1 MSLPPHDPS
10 DDSLPPRP
18 RVAGWREFA
27 SAPLTLPAVA
37 ATAGLAADRYAGVSV
52 NAALAVAALALV
64 ARAFAVKPVAVAVT
78 MALIFGSLA
87 AAYHHQY
94 RHDFPADD
102 LGASL
107 TTQPKLLRVRGTL
120 ADDPVSRFRPAGDPL
135 AHVTHTASDT
145 VPLDVTAVQT
155 ADGWRP
161 ASGTLRLTVARDEPA
176 GAPPLHGLQLGDEVE
191 ALGLVHAP
199 GPPRN
204 PGEGDYRE
212 YLLDQRIRGEMHLR
226 ESHGVTKIGEG
237 PAGPAG
243 WLNAVRRAALSAIRA
258 HVPAREYGTAA
269 ALLLGDGSALERA
282 DWDVYVRT
290 GVVHALAISGQ
301 HLAVLAGF
309 LWFVLRLCG
318 VRRANSA
325 WVVVAFVVAYTLLT
339 GLRPSGVRACVMVA
353 AACGGLV
360 ARRPTLAANSLLLGW
375 IAVIALNP
383 TDPFTLGC
391 KLSFLAV
398 FVLIWGLGPLLR
410 PPPLTPLEQLIDE
423 SRPAAV
429 RHARHGLRLLR
440 DAYAVT
446 LGILAVTGPL
456 LVAEQNTLSPVGL
469 LIGPPVVALTS
480 VALLFGLVML
490 FASPVGFAADL
501 AGWPVGVAL
510 EGCAWLVKLADR
522 VPGGVV
528 YRPGLPAWWLVG
540 FYAGVG
546 VLVLGEARHRRFA
559 GLALMAWV
567 GLALLLPSGA
577 RSRGELH
584 VTFLAVGKG
593 GCVVLETPDGRCLVY
608 DAGTTAG
615 PRAVR
620 RVVAPFLWS
629 RGIDRIDE
637 LFLSHADADHFN
649 GIAELLARFPVGQV
663 TLTPSFAEKPTQ
675 EVEAALAA
683 IREWGVPSRLA
694 HTGMSFKAGGV
705 NLRVLHPPPDGPPG
719 IENERSL
726 VLLVAHGTHR
736 LLLTGDLERSGTT
749 LVLANPIDPVDVLMA
764 PHHGSRGA
772 APAALAAW
780 AKPTF
785 VAVSRGPALGNSL
798 TPADLPGQLVWDTDT
813 SGAITITSG
822 PTGLTATAF
831 LTGERHVVSRTG
843 R

>member
-1 MSLPPHDPS
+1 MTPPPHDP
-10 DDSLPPRP
+10 DDETLARRP
-18 RVAGWREFA
+18 RAAGWREFA
-27 SAPLTLPAVA
+27 AAPLTLPAVA
-37 ATAGLAADRYAGVSV
+37 ATAGLAIDRFVGVSV
-52 NAALAVAALALV
+52 HAALAVAALALV
-64 ARAFAVKPVAVAVT
+64 ARAFAVKPSAVAVT
-78 MALIFGSLA
+78 MALLFGGLA
-87 AAYHHQY
+87 AAYHHQH
-94 RHDFPADD
+94 RHEFPADD

-107 TTQPKLLRVRGTL
+107 TPAAKLLRVRGTL
-120 ADDPVSRFRPAGDPL
+120 ADDPVSRFRPAADPL
-135 AHVTHTASDT
+135 AHATHTDSDT

-155 ADGWRP
+155 PAGWRP
-161 ASGTLRLTVARDEPA
+161 ASGQLRLTVSRDEPA
-176 GAPPLHGLQLGDEVE
+176 DAAPLHGLQLGDEVE
-191 ALGLVHAP
+191 ALGLAHTP

-204 PGEGDYRE
+204 PGEGDYRN

-226 ESHGVTKIGEG
+226 ESHGVTKLGDG
-237 PAGPAG
+237 PSGPAG
-243 WLNAVRRAALSAIRA
+243 WLNAVRRAALSVIRA
-258 HVPAREYGTAA
+258 HVPARQSGTAA
-269 ALLLGDGSALERA
+269 ALLLGDGSALDRA

-309 LWFVLRLCG
+309 LWFGLRLLG

-325 WVVVAFVVAYTLLT
+325 WVVLAVVVGYTLLT

-353 AACGGLV
+353 AACGGFV
-360 ARRPTLAANSLLLGW
+360 ARRPTDAANSLLLGW

-398 FVLIWGLGPLLR
+398 FVLVWGLGPLLMPR
-410 PPPLTPLEQLIDE
+410 PLTPLELLIDE
-423 SRPAAV
+423 SLPAAA

-456 LVAEQNTLSPVGL
+456 LLAEQNTLSPVGL

-480 VALLFGLVML
+480 VALLFGLGML
-490 FASPVGFAADL
+490 LTSPVAFVADL
-501 AGWPVGVAL
+501 AGWPVGLAL
-510 EGCAWLVKLADR
+510 RGCEWLVKLADR

-528 YRPGLPAWWLVG
+528 YRPGLPMWWLVG
-540 FYAGVG
+540 FYAGVAA
-546 VLVLGEARHRRFA
+546 LVLGESRHRRVM

-567 GLALLLPSGA
+567 TLALLLPGGQSP
-577 RSRGELH
+577 RGELH

-593 GCVVLETPDGRCLVY
+593 GCVVIETPDGRCLVY

-615 PRAVR
+615 PRMIR

-649 GIAELLARFPVGQV
+649 GVGELLARFPVGQV
-663 TLTPSFAEKPTQ
+663 TLTPSFAEKPTR

-683 IREWGVPSRLA
+683 IRAWGVPSRLA
-694 HTGMSFKAGGV
+694 HTGMRFHAGDLS
-705 NLRVLHPPPDGPPG
+705 LRVMHPPLDGPPG
-719 IENERSL
+719 LENERSL
-726 VLLVAHGTHR
+726 VLLVTHGQHR
-736 LLLTGDLERSGTT
+736 ILLTGDLEKSGTA
-749 LVLANPIDPVDVLMA
+749 LVLATPIEPIDVLMA

-780 AKPTF
+780 AKPKF
-785 VAVSRGPALGNSL
+785 VAVSRGPPLGNSL
-798 TPADLPGQLVWDTDT
+798 TPADLPGQVVWDTDAF
-813 SGAITITSG
+813 GAITVTSG

-831 LTGERHVVSRTG
+831 LTGERHVIR
-843 R
+843 RR